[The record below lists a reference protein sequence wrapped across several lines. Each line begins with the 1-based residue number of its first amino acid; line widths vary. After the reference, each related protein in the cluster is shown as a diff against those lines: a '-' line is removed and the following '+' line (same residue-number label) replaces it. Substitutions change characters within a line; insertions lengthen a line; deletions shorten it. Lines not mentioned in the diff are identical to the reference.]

1 LQNGYKTAGYGKIL
15 HWDGD
20 DKEVWSEEHYDANWG
35 KYSRSEGKIMNA
47 TITPDKT
54 RPLEMFKDYEL
65 TTRAVQSIRK
75 LHRQSDYF
83 MVGIGFKLPHVPVH
97 IPHKYFEMYRSKKSA
112 WNQPKSHLKFPD
124 TSPILSYKC
133 CAVPFFRYMANEGAE
148 NSKEVEGSIEKVNF
162 AFTQRMHTELMW
174 GYSAAVTFL
183 DAQIGRLL
191 DVVDELEL
199 WNNLTIV
206 LTSDH
211 GMHNGE
217 KGIW

>member
-1 LQNGYKTAGYGKIL
+1 MQNGYKTAGYGKIL

-20 DKEVWSEEHYDANWG
+20 FKDVWSEEHFDANWG
-35 KYSRSEGKIMNA
+35 KYSRSEGKFMNA
-47 TITPDKT
+47 TITPDKN
-54 RPLEMFKDYEL
+54 RPEEEFKDYEL
-65 TTRAVQSIRK
+65 TSRAIESLRRLYK
-75 LHRQSDYF
+75 QSDYF

-97 IPHKYFEMYRSKKSA
+97 IPHKYFDMYRSRKSV
-112 WNQPKSHLKFPD
+112 WNKPRSHLKFPE

-133 CAVPFFRYMANEGAE
+133 CAAPFFRYMTNDGSLATTENEVG
-148 NSKEVEGSIEKVNF
+148 IERVNF

-191 DVVDELEL
+191 DTVDDLHL